1 MNLRNQPSGLFSLAV
16 SILVCALSMGV
27 KIGTFQIPGP
37 GFLPFWSGVFLGTFS
52 IVLIVKSF
60 LRKKDEGE
68 IIDLWKGVEWIKAV
82 LVLASLF
89 AYAILLTKV
98 GYLITTFGLMAFLF
112 GLIEKTKLWIRVMSA
127 FVAALVTYIIFHV
140 WLDVQLPKGIFGF

>member
-1 MNLRNQPSGLFSLAV
+1 
-16 SILVCALSMGV
+16 
-27 KIGTFQIPGP
+27 
-37 GFLPFWSGVFLGTFS
+37 LGTFS